1 MTSLTSIGF
10 IMGKLK
16 NAMFDVGYYAME
28 HGIEATTEQFNLAET
43 DVQTCILFVESFTG
57 TWEEYLQALKPPVLH

>member
-1 MTSLTSIGF
+1 
-10 IMGKLK
+10 
-16 NAMFDVGYYAME
+16 MFDVGYYAME